1 MRLRAVLDANVLY
14 PMTLRDTLLRCA
26 EKGWYMV
33 LWTKEILNEATRN
46 LVADGV
52 MTEEQAAWLTEC
64 MQEAFED
71 ALVEGHEPLIA
82 SMPNDEKDRHV
93 AAAAVHAD
101 ADLIVTQNTK
111 DFKKLPGGLEVQRP
125 VSFLTDLLEQH
136 GDAMIELL
144 KKQAGDMKKGSTSLD
159 QLLDG
164 LAKTVPGFVDEV
176 RRRLKK

>member
-1 MRLRAVLDANVLY
+1 
-14 PMTLRDTLLRCA
+14 
-26 EKGWYMV
+26 MV

-46 LVADGV
+46 LIADGL
-52 MTEEQAAWLTEC
+52 MSEEQAVWLLEC
-64 MQEAFED
+64 MQEAFDD
-71 ALVEGHEPLIA
+71 AMISGHEPLIA

-111 DFKKLPGGLEVQRP
+111 DFKKLPEGVEVQRP
-125 VSFLTDLLEQH
+125 VSFLTDLLDQH

-144 KKQAGDMKKGSTSLD
+144 KQQAADMKKGSTTLE

-176 RRRLKK
+176 RRRMKSKK